1 VLLPDVTVPGGRLRD
16 LARRGFLLLTTP
28 GVGSA
33 GLRSV
38 EIPVGGAL
46 GARPGE
52 AWLVRPD
59 AYVAAVLSAPADIGP
74 ALRRASGD

>member
-1 VLLPDVTVPGGRLRD
+1 M
-16 LARRGFLLLTTP
+16 
-28 GVGSA
+28 
-33 GLRSV
+33 

-59 AYVAAVLSAPADIGP
+59 AYVAAVLPDPTAPEVAIV
-74 ALRRASGD
+74 LRRGSGGTFT

>member
-1 VLLPDVTVPGGRLRD
+1 MRD
-16 LARRGFLLLTTP
+16 LARQGFLLLTTP
-28 GVGSA
+28 GVDPA

-59 AYVAAVLSAPADIGP
+59 AYVAAVLQDPAEIGR
-74 ALRRASGD
+74 ALQRATFT